1 MKKIELRDVSEDFDA
16 VINIQNMM
24 SDEEGLEMYRNKWQ
38 RTQLARYIYEV
49 RRNNQVV
56 GFAYLINDF
65 QDETGNFL
73 GLDIGLKN
81 KEIGKGTGTEI
92 LKQIING
99 DYKEFILG
107 ETKKDNERAN
117 KIINKTGGILVAE
130 NKNINIYL
138 LQGNRLEEFIAANG
152 LEVITQRFSDPKIL
166 IKK

>member
-1 MKKIELRDVSEDFDA
+1 MP
-16 VINIQNMM
+16 
-24 SDEEGLEMYRNKWQ
+24 GY
-38 RTQLARYIYEV
+38 LA
-49 RRNNQVV
+49 
-56 GFAYLINDF
+56 FTWL
-65 QDETGNFL
+65 
-73 GLDIGLKN
+73 
-81 KEIGKGTGTEI
+81 KGTGTEI

-99 DYKEFILG
+99 DDKEFILG